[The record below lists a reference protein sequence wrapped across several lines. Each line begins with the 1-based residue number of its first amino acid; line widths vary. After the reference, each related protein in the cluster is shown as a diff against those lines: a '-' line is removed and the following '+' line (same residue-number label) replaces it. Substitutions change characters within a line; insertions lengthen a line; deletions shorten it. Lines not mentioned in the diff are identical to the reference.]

1 MKEAGG
7 FPRVDRFAAR
17 KGSGGEFSCAPHLE
31 LRREVIGESEKAQI
45 CQR

>member
-17 KGSGGEFSCAPHLE
+17 KGLEGGESLTGLPA
-31 LRREVIGESEKAQI
+31 
-45 CQR
+45 